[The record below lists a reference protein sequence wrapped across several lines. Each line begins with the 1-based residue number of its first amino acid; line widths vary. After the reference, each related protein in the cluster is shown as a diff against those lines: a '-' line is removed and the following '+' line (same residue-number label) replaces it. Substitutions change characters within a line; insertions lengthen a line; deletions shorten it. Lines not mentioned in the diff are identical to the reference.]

1 MAYSSANN
9 GRPKANEKHNE
20 GVVISIDVSIALG
33 QAVYG
38 KKENALQV
46 EVKTTKVFE
55 SRNHLISKSIQT
67 FHCANMYN
75 TYMSKN
81 LKDRL
86 CDPAL

>member
-1 MAYSSANN
+1 MAYSRANN

-46 EVKTTKVFE
+46 EVETTKVFE
-55 SRNHLISKSIQT
+55 SWNHLVGKCIKT
-67 FHCANMYN
+67 FHCANTIVGLHTFATLSESSM
-75 TYMSKN
+75 
-81 LKDRL
+81 
-86 CDPAL
+86 